1 MPKSSHLK
9 IRLINSY
16 LALMWYSMAMN
27 SKPKL
32 EELLASHEGKKLLLL
47 GKEGLFERTEIER
60 FLKPYKLTITDTP
73 DSETVATIEPAGLN
87 PVEEMMSEQ
96 AYEMGI
102 PSYDLQEL
110 EELIN
115 ATIDDDA
122 LLMAIKL
129 GNDQSR
135 IKRML
140 ANPHLSDSLFVR
152 LLKLYDFDE
161 EEEDSRDDRDV
172 IMYTLRRY
180 IAIKP
185 NEEDLLY
192 SYLTLRRLATEAR
205 DPNLLEALLGFPNF
219 EFLVRG
225 KERTTLRQTIAGN
238 PNITEDIVRKLLSY
252 RHKGVDVALAGNS
265 ATDAS
270 TLNLLHQKGD
280 PKIAKALAINPAIDN
295 ALFEKLLEEPESA
308 ALALMRQPIDS
319 ERLSKIQKK
328 VNDPEIFALLGANEQ
343 LATEVIGKLIQSD
356 NTALLEYLSANPV
369 VPREMLEQIYQKEI
383 PSTLTS
389 LAKNPNVDPKLLER
403 FYEEYGEEKAMRIAL
418 AYNPTTPTKILEA
431 LFNEEDLEINRA
443 LATNRALPMELLDI
457 LKLDTRLQNELAQ
470 NENLVRSYEEV
481 LNQGKVML
489 NV

>member
-1 MPKSSHLK
+1 
-9 IRLINSY
+9 
-16 LALMWYSMAMN
+16 MWYSMAMN
-27 SKPKL
+27 SKLKL

-47 GKEGLFERTEIER
+47 GKEGLFERKEIER
-60 FLKPYKLTITDTP
+60 FLKSYKLTLTDTP

-102 PSYDLQEL
+102 PSYELQEL
-110 EELIN
+110 EELIS

-192 SYLTLRRLATEAR
+192 SYLTLRRLATEAT

-219 EFLVRG
+219 AFLVRG

-252 RHKGVDVALAGNS
+252 RHKGVDIALAGNS

-270 TLNLLHQKGD
+270 TLNLLYQKDD
-280 PKIAKALAINPAIDN
+280 PKIAKALAVNPAIDN
-295 ALFEKLLEEPESA
+295 TLFEKLLEESESV
-308 ALALMRQPIDS
+308 ALVLTRQPIDS
-319 ERLSKIQKK
+319 ERLSMIKEK
-328 VNDPEIFALLGANEQ
+328 VSDPEILALLGANEQ
-343 LATEVIGKLIQSD
+343 LSPEVMGNLIEFD
-356 NTALLEYLSANPV
+356 NQALLEHLGANPT
-369 VPREMLEQIYQKEI
+369 VPRKMLEKIYEKKI
-383 PSTLTS
+383 PSTHTS
-389 LAKNPNVDPKLLER
+389 LAKNPNFDPKLLER
-403 FYEEYGEEKAMRIAL
+403 FYEEYGEEKAVRIAL
-418 AYNPTTPTKILEA
+418 AYNPATPTKILEA

>member
-1 MPKSSHLK
+1 
-9 IRLINSY
+9 
-16 LALMWYSMAMN
+16 MWYSMAMN
-27 SKPKL
+27 SKLKL

-47 GKEGLFERTEIER
+47 GKEGLFERKEIER
-60 FLKPYKLTITDTP
+60 FLKSYKLTLTDSP
-73 DSETVATIEPAGLN
+73 DSETVATIEPVGLN

-110 EELIN
+110 EELIS

-192 SYLTLRRLATEAR
+192 SYLTLRRLATEAT

-219 EFLVRG
+219 AFLVRG

-238 PNITEDIVRKLLSY
+238 PNITKDIVRKLLSY
-252 RHKGVDVALAGNS
+252 RHKGVDIALAGNS

-270 TLNLLHQKGD
+270 TLNLLYQKGD
-280 PKIAKALAINPAIDN
+280 PKIAKALAVNPAIDN
-295 ALFEKLLEEPESA
+295 TLFEKLLEESESA
-308 ALALMRQPIDS
+308 ALVLTRQPIDS
-319 ERLSKIQKK
+319 ERLSMIKEK
-328 VNDPEIFALLGANEQ
+328 VSDPEILALLGANEQ
-343 LATEVIGKLIQSD
+343 LSPELMGNLIELD
-356 NTALLEYLSANPV
+356 NQALLEHLGANPT
-369 VPREMLEQIYQKEI
+369 VPRKMLEKIYEKKI
-383 PSTLTS
+383 PSTHTS
-389 LAKNPNVDPKLLER
+389 LAKNPNFDSKLLER

-418 AYNPTTPTKILEA
+418 AYNPATPTKILEA

>member
-1 MPKSSHLK
+1 
-9 IRLINSY
+9 
-16 LALMWYSMAMN
+16 MN

-32 EELLASHEGKKLLLL
+32 EELLAAHEGKKLLLF
-47 GKEGLFERTEIER
+47 GKEGLFECKEIER
-60 FLKPYKLTITDTP
+60 FLKPYKLTLTDMP
-73 DSETVATIEPAGLN
+73 DGDTVATIEPAGLN

-110 EELIN
+110 EELIST
-115 ATIDDDA
+115 TIDDDA

-140 ANPHLSDSLFVR
+140 ANPHLSDNLFVR

-192 SYLTLRRLATEAR
+192 SYLTLRRLATEAT

-219 EFLVRG
+219 AFLVRG
-225 KERTTLRQTIAGN
+225 KERTTLRQTIASN
-238 PNITEDIVRKLLSY
+238 PNISQDIVRKLLSY
-252 RHKGVDVALAGNS
+252 RHKGVDIALASNS
-265 ATDAS
+265 ATDMS
-270 TLNLLHQKGD
+270 TLNLLYQKGD
-280 PKIAKALAINPAIDN
+280 PKITKALAINPAIDN
-295 ALFEKLLEEPESA
+295 ALFEKLLEDPGIT
-308 ALALMRQPIDS
+308 ALVLTRQPIDN
-319 ERLSKIQKK
+319 ERLSMIEKK
-328 VNDPEIFALLGANEQ
+328 VSDPGKLDLLGANEQ
-343 LATEVIGKLIQSD
+343 LSAEVMSKLTRSE
-356 NTALLEYLSANPV
+356 NTTLLEYLSANPAA
-369 VPREMLEQIYQKEI
+369 PREILEEIYKKEI
-383 PSTLTS
+383 PSTLTL
-389 LAKNPNVDPKLLER
+389 LARNPNLDPKLLER
-403 FYEEYGEEKAMRIAL
+403 FYEKCGEEKAMHIAL
-418 AYNPTTPTKILEA
+418 AYNPATPTTILEA
-431 LFNEEDLEINRA
+431 LFSDEDLEINRA
-443 LATNRALPMELLDI
+443 LATNRALPMEMLDI

-470 NENLVRSYEEV
+470 NENLLRSYEEV